1 MNRPDPG
8 SVPPKPDDSEPYAN
22 SPKYGIN
29 DNAPTWT
36 DVPLKEPG
44 DDWLGR
50 AAFAHYLF
58 DLIKNSMNCQKCNGD
73 GCELCNRTGLATDT
87 NHMLLYGPWGSGKS
101 TLLNFL
107 GADLKKDGNWLVVE
121 FNAWRN
127 QHIHPPWWSLL
138 DCIFQEAKEE
148 LTLLN
153 KLREYWWRLNTGRTQ
168 YLITI
173 LIFLWILLL
182 IAVPLIMNKM
192 IDLSSFAITGNW
204 MTLAGYADVISKVV
218 LTISTFY
225 VAILT
230 MNRSLLLSS
239 ARAAQYYTEL
249 TSDPMGEIKRR
260 FEKLVDRVKPKHIA
274 VFIDDLDR
282 CQSSF
287 VVELLEG
294 IQTLFHQAPVVFV
307 VVADRR
313 WINASYEQIYD
324 KLNDR
329 VKEPGKPLGTLFLE
343 KVFRFSISMPGITEG
358 LTQRYWSYLL
368 QVKQDEMKTEIANA
382 QIEAREAVSKT
393 KSEEEIREL
402 VDSKRDRSF
411 VEQRAVRE
419 EAAVQLAN
427 RKIMARLEHALS
439 PYAKFL
445 EPNPRSMKHLVNAY
459 NANRVLAIL
468 SEVEIDLHQLVIWTI
483 LSLRW
488 PMLAE
493 YLEKYPDMLEHIS
506 QEPINAPDELK
517 MLFNSKEIQN
527 LIIGDPPLKSD
538 TVRKCTNLHS

>member
-1 MNRPDPG
+1 M
-8 SVPPKPDDSEPYAN
+8 
-22 SPKYGIN
+22 
-29 DNAPTWT
+29 
-36 DVPLKEPG
+36 
-44 DDWLGR
+44 
-50 AAFAHYLF
+50 
-58 DLIKNSMNCQKCNGD
+58 
-73 GCELCNRTGLATDT
+73 
-87 NHMLLYGPWGSGKS
+87 
-101 TLLNFL
+101 
-107 GADLKKDGNWLVVE
+107 
-121 FNAWRN
+121 
-127 QHIHPPWWSLL
+127 
-138 DCIFQEAKEE
+138 
-148 LTLLN
+148 
-153 KLREYWWRLNTGRTQ
+153 
-168 YLITI
+168 
-173 LIFLWILLL
+173 LL